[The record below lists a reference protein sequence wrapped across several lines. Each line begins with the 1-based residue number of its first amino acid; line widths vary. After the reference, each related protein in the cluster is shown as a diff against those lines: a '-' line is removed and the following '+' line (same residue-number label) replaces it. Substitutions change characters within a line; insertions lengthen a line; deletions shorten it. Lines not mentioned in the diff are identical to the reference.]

1 MRWGILGGLVTC
13 SDADYGRDT
22 LNLVWCVSYCNTF
35 KVLQHSTGI
44 VVLIIVRKN
53 VYEFLKRE
61 KIREFRSKLT
71 IVNAQDPL
79 FRIRENFRPIVE
91 FHGEALGYIP
101 VYTPDQRRQSI
112 Y

>member
-61 KIREFRSKLT
+61 KIREFDSKIT
-71 IVNAQDPL
+71 IVDAKDSLCTIVQ
-79 FRIRENFRPIVE
+79 NFRHIVE
-91 FHGEALGYIP
+91 WWGMEH
-101 VYTPDQRRQSI
+101 S
-112 Y
+112 